1 MLTTVTTAGEGY
13 IYTLSKTIRRF
24 SLVHGRTKNRPEAL
38 LPQTD
43 RTTRCQQKILS
54 AIETSCTTTNPQWV
68 IGSQLIDLN
77 SKQPRLVDC
86 RRPICRCRQQ
96 ARPSTTTTTSS
107 VDDAIDVPWRNFP
120 SPEFGTVPEG
130 SNLIFGDTQI
140 YFKHG
145 VEYVEGRL
153 HAKNSSIRP
162 VVSIQYRL

>member
-24 SLVHGRTKNRPEAL
+24 SLVHGRTKNK
-38 LPQTD
+38 
-43 RTTRCQQKILS
+43 TRSSATADGPRDALS
-54 AIETSCTTTNPQWV
+54 AKNIVSDRNKLYDDKST

-96 ARPSTTTTTSS
+96 ARPSTTTTSS